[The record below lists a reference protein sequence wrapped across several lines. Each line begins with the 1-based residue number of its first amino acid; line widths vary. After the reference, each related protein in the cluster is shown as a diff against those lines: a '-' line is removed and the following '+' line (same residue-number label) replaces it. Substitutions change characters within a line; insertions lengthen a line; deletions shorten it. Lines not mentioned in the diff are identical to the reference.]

1 MVNHTFPHAKLDALI
16 DVKDSI
22 ILDYHFWLKPRH
34 IDVVAAKKFFRRMKC
49 KDSLILGDGAYDCEE
64 LHKLAEKIIMSSLA
78 RCERRV
84 QRKTPK
90 GYFRKKCVKKHAQ
103 YGMRNKVES
112 TFHALK
118 AVHVSAL
125 KNRLHLTR
133 KRNGLAHYGL

>member
-1 MVNHTFPHAKLDALI
+1 
-16 DVKDSI
+16 
-22 ILDYHFWLKPRH
+22 
-34 IDVVAAKKFFRRMKC
+34 MKY

-64 LHKLAEKIIMSSLA
+64 LHKLARENNNELFAPLRKSS
-78 RCERRV
+78 
-84 QRKTPK
+84 RKTPK

-125 KNRLHLTR
+125 KSRLHFNKKKKWLGT
-133 KRNGLAHYGL
+133 LWFII